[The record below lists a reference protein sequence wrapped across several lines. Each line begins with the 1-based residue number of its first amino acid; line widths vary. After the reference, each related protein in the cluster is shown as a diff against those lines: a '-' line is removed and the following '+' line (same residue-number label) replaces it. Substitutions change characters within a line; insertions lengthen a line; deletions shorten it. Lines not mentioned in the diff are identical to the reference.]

1 MSTMNDA
8 QTDVP
13 DVNDDGE
20 IVNFNEANAIND
32 SFNLKVKLTGPIDS
46 NGIYIKKKKNVEIMV
61 TLKYLSN
68 FRKTLEMFLINCEI
82 TVDLNWSKKS
92 VIADTNVAG
101 QSTTFSITDTK
112 LYVPVATLSNSR

>member
-1 MSTMNDA
+1 M
-8 QTDVP
+8 V
-13 DVNDDGE
+13 
-20 IVNFNEANAIND
+20 
-32 SFNLKVKLTGPIDS
+32 
-46 NGIYIKKKKNVEIMV
+46 YIKKKKNVEIMV

>member
-46 NGIYIKKKKNVEIMV
+46 NGIYKKKK
-61 TLKYLSN
+61 
-68 FRKTLEMFLINCEI
+68 
-82 TVDLNWSKKS
+82 KK
-92 VIADTNVAG
+92 
-101 QSTTFSITDTK
+101 K
-112 LYVPVATLSNSR
+112 KKKKC